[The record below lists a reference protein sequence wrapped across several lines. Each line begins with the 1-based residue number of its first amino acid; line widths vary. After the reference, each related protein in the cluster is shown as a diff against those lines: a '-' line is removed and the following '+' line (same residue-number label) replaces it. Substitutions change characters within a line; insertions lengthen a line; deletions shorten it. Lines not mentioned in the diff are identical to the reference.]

1 MQFFGIFRMVFFKI
15 GKSLLPFFFT
25 FLSLF
30 FVIPSLVNFIWD
42 FKRLILPLDVFSSEF
57 DFFLAKSR
65 AMLAGVC
72 SGIADYTGWDVT
84 LIRLAFVLTTIF
96 VVGTPILLYLIIWA
110 IAD

>member
-1 MQFFGIFRMVFFKI
+1 MSHLEKQRDSQPAKQF
-15 GKSLLPFFFT
+15 
-25 FLSLF
+25 
-30 FVIPSLVNFIWD
+30 
-42 FKRLILPLDVFSSEF
+42 RLG
-57 DFFLAKSR
+57 KSR

-96 VVGTPILLYLIIWA
+96 VVGTPILLYLIVWA